1 MISLTALSLNTTTF
15 SFILQYIDL
24 SIFLCSG
31 WVDVTW
37 DAGGSNSYRMAAEG
51 RYDLMLAP
59 SHDPEKLRKDAAKAD
74 AGSTS
79 SPKAKPAAA
88 VSDSKSKVRQLVTI
102 SDSKSKVS
110 IALCMYIHTDM
121 HMYAN

>member
-1 MISLTALSLNTTTF
+1 
-15 SFILQYIDL
+15 
-24 SIFLCSG
+24 
-31 WVDVTW
+31 
-37 DAGGSNSYRMAAEG
+37 MAAEG

-88 VSDSKSKVRQLVTI
+88 VSDSKSKV
-102 SDSKSKVS
+102 S
-110 IALCMYIHTDM
+110 IASCMYIHTNM
-121 HMYAN
+121 HTYMLTRL